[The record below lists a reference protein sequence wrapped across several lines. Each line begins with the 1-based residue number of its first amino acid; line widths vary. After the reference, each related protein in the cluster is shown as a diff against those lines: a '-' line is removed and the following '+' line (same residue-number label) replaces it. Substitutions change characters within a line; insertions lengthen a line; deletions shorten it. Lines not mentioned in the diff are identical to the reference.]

1 MYNAELWSVF
11 KNFHNSL
18 YGNVPNTDS
27 CHFSCQKMWNVTVLP
42 CFSSTSPQG
51 RQVTLTF
58 LDRPYKVQYTGVGHT
73 IIYLPHN
80 MRQCHLHIHF
90 GIHSVKMPR
99 LNHSAIFLDH
109 FWSRETSDLDLA
121 GELAQGTSQIYRPI
135 NYMFITGCIA
145 NPFAYSLLHSYCTHS
160 ENMQLKN
167 CAITPS

>member
-1 MYNAELWSVF
+1 VQAKHLSIHHTTCGSVICIF
-11 KNFHNSL
+11 ILAYFDWKCADLTSL
-18 YGNVPNTDS
+18 RY
-27 CHFSCQKMWNVTVLP
+27 FST
-42 CFSSTSPQG
+42 TSGTG
-51 RQVTLTF
+51 RQVTLT
-58 LDRPYKVQYTGVGHT
+58 LLESWHKVQYRGAGQTFK
-73 IIYLPHN
+73 YSPHN
-80 MRQCHLHIHF
+80 VWQCHLHIHF
-90 GIHSVKMPR
+90 GIHLVKMPR